1 MSPTTVTWGDPITNM
16 TGAAVVFLVVS
27 IVLGMI
33 FGVDMYAI
41 VTGVGMLALV
51 AGVYFTGVVRT

>member
-1 MSPTTVTWGDPITNM
+1 M

-33 FGVDMYAI
+33 AGADMYAI
-41 VTGVGMLALV
+41 VAGVVMLALV
-51 AGVYFTGVVRT
+51 TAVYLAGIVAT